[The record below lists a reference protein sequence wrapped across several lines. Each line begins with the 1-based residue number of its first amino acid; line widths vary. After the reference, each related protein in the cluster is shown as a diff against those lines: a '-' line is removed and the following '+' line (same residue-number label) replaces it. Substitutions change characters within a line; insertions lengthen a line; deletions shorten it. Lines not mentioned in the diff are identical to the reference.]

1 MKQPGLILLC
11 GRNSRST
18 AYVQALAHAGIE
30 PAAVIMYGTENSKI
44 ITERALK
51 PFVQKE
57 VQQLTQH
64 PTQHLTQ
71 DQVQHETQYETL
83 FCPDVTIPV
92 QHSINELGWHFYEC
106 ASRELDSAELLLLLK
121 QLAPE
126 VLVYSGYGGQLVPD
140 VILNQCPVLHIHSG
154 ALPQYR
160 GSTTL
165 YYEILEHGACAASA
179 ILLSLQIDTGPVVQ
193 VCHYPM
199 PPATID
205 VDYLYDNQIRADL
218 LVKVLTFRQQHG
230 HLPEPEAQMA
240 EMPPY
245 FIIHPVLKHLALL
258 AVDAGAN

>member
-30 PAAVIMYGTENSKI
+30 PAAVIIYGTESSKI
-44 ITERALK
+44 NTERALK
-51 PFVQKE
+51 PFVQNE
-57 VQQLTQH
+57 AQH
-64 PTQHLTQ
+64 
-71 DQVQHETQYETL
+71 ETL

-92 QHSINELGWHFYEC
+92 QQYISELGWHFCEC
-106 ASRELDSAELLLLLK
+106 ASRELDSDELLLQLK

-179 ILLSLQIDTGPVVQ
+179 ILLSQQIDTGPVVQ

-199 PPATID
+199 PPPTID

-218 LVKVLTFRQQHG
+218 LVKVLTFRHQYG
-230 HLPEPEAQMA
+230 HLPVPEAQMT

-258 AVDAGAN
+258 AVDDRAN